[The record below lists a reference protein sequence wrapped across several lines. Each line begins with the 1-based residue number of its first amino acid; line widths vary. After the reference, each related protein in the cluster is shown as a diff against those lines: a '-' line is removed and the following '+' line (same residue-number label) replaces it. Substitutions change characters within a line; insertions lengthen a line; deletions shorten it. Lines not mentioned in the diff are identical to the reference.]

1 MTILLT
7 GSIAVRG
14 PSPFNRIGFCMK
26 KNLLAVA
33 VLCALTS
40 GAAFAQQAE
49 SPWLVRVRAVHLDS
63 ANKDS
68 TGLGLS
74 VNNKTIPE
82 VDISYFFNKNVAAE
96 LILTVPQKHDLSSSV
111 LGGRIGSLKHLPPS
125 LLLQYHFDAPGF
137 KPYVGAG
144 VNYTRFSSVNL
155 PAGVDIDR
163 NSWGGALQVG
173 VDIPLSKNLSLNFDV
188 KKVYIKTDVFAGGA
202 KAGTFKVDPVLVGVG
217 LGWRF

>member
-1 MTILLT
+1 M
-7 GSIAVRG
+7 
-14 PSPFNRIGFCMK
+14 
-26 KNLLAVA
+26 
-33 VLCALTS
+33 
-40 GAAFAQQAE
+40 
-49 SPWLVRVRAVHLDS
+49 RVRAVHLDS

-144 VNYTRFSSVNL
+144 VNYTRFSNVNL

-163 NSWGGALQVG
+163 NSCGGALQVG
-173 VDIPLSKNLSLNFDV
+173 VDIPLSKNLYLNFDV